1 MLFNYESLSQRHRRE
16 KERVAFELFEGRERV
31 NARFLE
37 SKLLSTCHEVCF
49 EDDFVVVFCN
59 EVLLRRRYNDLLSNV
74 PIVSTY
80 SLVIQDL
87 DRERRLRTGEYDGEP
102 RLPPRLGERLLL
114 RRLLLLLPPLRPPRS
129 RSRSPRS
136 RSPRSPRSTSRSLL
150 SSRAAAAAMSSS
162 TRMCEVSP

>member
-1 MLFNYESLSQRHRRE
+1 MRCYF
-16 KERVAFELFEGRERV
+16 GDI
-31 NARFLE
+31 
-37 SKLLSTCHEVCF
+37 TI
-49 EDDFVVVFCN
+49 
-59 EVLLRRRYNDLLSNV
+59 DLGSNV

-129 RSRSPRS
+129 RSLRRH
-136 RSPRSPRSTSRSLL
+136 
-150 SSRAAAAAMSSS
+150 AAIPHRFAGWAREAGGRVGLRP
-162 TRMCEVSP
+162 TRWNA